1 MKPLFFG
8 TPNEGTDREEQH
20 RIWAHN
26 ALQLIELAS
35 QEDADIASIAQD
47 FTVSNYTDTRTLN
60 AGTATVAD
68 VANVLCTFIDDIK
81 NRGMKR
87 TS

>member
-8 TPNEGTDREEQH
+8 APSEITAKEEQH
-20 RIWAHN
+20 RKWVYE

-47 FTVSNYTDTRTLN
+47 FTVENYTATRTLD
-60 AGTATVAD
+60 ASTATATDVAD
-68 VANVLCTFIDDIK
+68 VLCTLIDDIK